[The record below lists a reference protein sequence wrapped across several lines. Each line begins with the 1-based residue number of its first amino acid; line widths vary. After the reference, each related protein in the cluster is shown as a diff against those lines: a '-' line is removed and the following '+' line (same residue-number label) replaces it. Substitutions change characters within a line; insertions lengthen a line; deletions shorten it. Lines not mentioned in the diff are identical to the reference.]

1 MKCLTTNLEVNYPC
15 SALCPVYGDCVTAF
29 QEENK
34 QRVRTRADRI
44 RAMSDMDNQP
54 AAQAPAAQY
63 PFTKREREILQAL
76 RHVKSM
82 SLEAVARNLYMSRN
96 TVLYHVDK
104 MKRMTGHDPRTF
116 EGLAACLKMMGEER
130 YGH

>member
-1 MKCLTTNLEVNYPC
+1 
-15 SALCPVYGDCVTAF
+15 
-29 QEENK
+29 
-34 QRVRTRADRI
+34 
-44 RAMSDMDNQP
+44 MDNQP

-104 MKRMTGHDPRTF
+104 LKRMTGHDPRTF
-116 EGLAACLKMMGEER
+116 EGLAACLKMMEEER
-130 YGH
+130 YESRQILRAEIRAGYTAAPSWAACYCQVCDPQRRPSEP

>member
-1 MKCLTTNLEVNYPC
+1 MSEYIEREAAEK
-15 SALCPVYGDCVTAF
+15 A
-29 QEENK
+29 
-34 QRVRTRADRI
+34 VRTAAALDGGHTRI
-44 RAMSDMDNQP
+44 WAKAENAVHFVP
-54 AAQAPAAQY
+54 AADVAPAAQY

-116 EGLAACLKMMGEER
+116 EGLAACLKMMEEE
-130 YGH
+130 

>member
-1 MKCLTTNLEVNYPC
+1 
-15 SALCPVYGDCVTAF
+15 
-29 QEENK
+29 
-34 QRVRTRADRI
+34 
-44 RAMSDMDNQP
+44 MDNQP

-63 PFTKREREILQAL
+63 TFTQCEREILQAL

-116 EGLAACLKMMGEER
+116 EGLAACLEMMGEER

>member
-1 MKCLTTNLEVNYPC
+1 MSEYIERKAAGKAVLTAAVLDGGHTRIWAKAENAVHLE
-15 SALCPVYGDCVTAF
+15 
-29 QEENK
+29 
-34 QRVRTRADRI
+34 
-44 RAMSDMDNQP
+44 P
-54 AAQAPAAQY
+54 AADVAPAAQY
-63 PFTKREREILQAL
+63 PFTQCEREILQAL

-116 EGLAACLKMMGEER
+116 EGLAACLEMMGEER